1 MATINDP
8 DVSVD
13 LRPAKPCS
21 HTCFNHVTHA
31 CEKCGRYQGFDL
43 QELLGAFFRLSSE
56 SRARDVAYGVISKR
70 CKHVEELLDRL
81 ETIVSV
87 RQAFALAGHPVSDN
101 GDIYYV
107 GLYWHWLSADGGE
120 SLMFIDDG
128 WRKTRAEWVE
138 SSAMI
143 RLSDL
148 PAQDAGPALPEC
160 VQKALGAQA

>member
-21 HTCFNHVTHA
+21 HTCFSHVTHA

-56 SRARDVAYGVISKR
+56 SRAMDVAYGVAVKR
-70 CKHVEELLDRL
+70 CKRLEELAGLQD
-81 ETIVSV
+81 EHVSV
-87 RQAFALAGHPVSDN
+87 REAFKLAGYPAPDN
-101 GDIYYV
+101 GEIYYV
-107 GLYWHWLSADGGE
+107 GLYWHWQSHSCADA
-120 SLMFIDDG
+120 LMFCVDG
-128 WRKTRAEWVE
+128 WRPTRIEWVD
-138 SSAMI
+138 SSPMI

-148 PAQDAGPALPEC
+148 PATDALEALPDC
-160 VQKALGAQA
+160 IKKVLT